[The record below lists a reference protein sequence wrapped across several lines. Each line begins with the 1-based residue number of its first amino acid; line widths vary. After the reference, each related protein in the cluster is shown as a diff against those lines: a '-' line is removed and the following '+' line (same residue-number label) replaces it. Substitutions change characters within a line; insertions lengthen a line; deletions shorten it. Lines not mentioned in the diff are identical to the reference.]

1 MEWLAIPLLAIYL
14 LKPYFNAVLNE
25 AGKYHYSL
33 LKNALLGMWSR
44 IFGRDADLRATIVT
58 STGKKESEYSM
69 SLAIYYVAKS
79 GRLVKFIFYDKYSQ
93 DEYEEHIA
101 KIVDLV
107 DSFHADE
114 NTNTNNVF
122 DVDDTNMSSLSVVV
136 YDKEN
141 GALRII
147 NDPVAFIL
155 NEKRIE
161 KEP

>member
-1 MEWLAIPLLAIYL
+1 
-14 LKPYFNAVLNE
+14 
-25 AGKYHYSL
+25 
-33 LKNALLGMWSR
+33 
-44 IFGRDADLRATIVT
+44 
-58 STGKKESEYSM
+58 M